1 MLLSSPPASLNR
13 GSGGYIKVETVSRVL
28 RPRDRPRT
36 KIQAFP
42 AQDGGGHRRLMVCR
56 GSSHLVVSFGLQI
69 VLSGEQEQKLRIR
82 EVL

>member
-1 MLLSSPPASLNR
+1 MENF
-13 GSGGYIKVETVSRVL
+13 SRAL
-28 RPRDRPRT
+28 RHMDRPRT

-42 AQDGGGHRRLMVCR
+42 ARDGVLHRRRMVCR

>member
-1 MLLSSPPASLNR
+1 MNR
-13 GSGGYIKVETVSRVL
+13 GSGGYIKVETFSRAL

-42 AQDGGGHRRLMVCR
+42 APDGRLHTCLMVFK
-56 GSSHLVVSFGLQI
+56 GSSHLVVSFDLQI

>member
-1 MLLSSPPASLNR
+1 MNR
-13 GSGGYIKVETVSRVL
+13 GSGGYIRVETFSRAL
-28 RPRDRPRT
+28 RPRDRFRT

-42 AQDGGGHRRLMVCR
+42 APDRGLHPRLMVFR